1 MGQEGK
7 GAEEG
12 AEEGEG
18 VGVPLYPHPT
28 LTLVTHYVE
37 WTDGTSVLK
46 QHGHVHA
53 LQGMLQGTMQETHN
67 QPLPTPPHTH
77 HAGPNPAEGDA
88 ESDGELLPL
97 EAPYDS
103 Q

>member
-28 LTLVTHYVE
+28 LTLGTQYVS

-53 LQGMLQGTMQETHN
+53 LQSMLQGTMQGTHN
-67 QPLPTPPHTH
+67 QPLPQPHHTQ
-77 HAGPNPAEGDA
+77 HAGPNPAESDT
-88 ESDGELLPL
+88 ESDGELPPL

-103 Q
+103 